1 MFCLIFRH
9 NLVSVSNF
17 LRGIVFVI
25 AFLPFHFHLLYI
37 SVDRSRND
45 GNFEFL
51 KIVFKCLGSLRLF

>member
-1 MFCLIFRH
+1 MFCQIFRH

-25 AFLPFHFHLLYI
+25 AFLPFHFRLLYI
-37 SVDRSRND
+37 GVDRSRND

-51 KIVFKCLGSLRLF
+51 KIVFKCLGGLRLF